1 MRKIFLSLLV
11 ISFSF
16 GIAYSQESNEL
27 LKKLVEKNVL
37 TQTEADEIRNET
49 VAKEQKATLS
59 NKVGKVRDAFN
70 TPYMKFGGNGQMMY
84 QYSDV
89 NNIKHDF
96 KPKNLFIS
104 VSGKLNDSFRYGFL
118 IELVN
123 PSVQEFWGEWT
134 LDQAFNLKAG
144 QFKVPITLESQYV
157 PATLETVAYSRTISN
172 LIGYAGTDD
181 VLRKQNGKNNFGRD
195 AGIQI
200 GGELFNAGDHN
211 LLQYALGV
219 FQGMGVSSGEVNNTK
234 DFAGTIMLQPVK
246 GFRIGGGAYFGEAT
260 YQKVSAEPVTDHV
273 RNRWVASTDYQSD
286 RFNFRAEWIHANDG
300 GIKKEGLYG
309 LAYYYFIPKK
319 FNLLAKVDYYNKNK
333 DINSEVMDYT
343 FGLNYYF
350 YPQCRL
356 QFNYTYSDYSNKWGG
371 DNSNVVAAQ
380 LQLAF

>member
-1 MRKIFLSLLV
+1 MKKILLIFLTIGLSTGLT
-11 ISFSF
+11 
-16 GIAYSQESNEL
+16 YSQNSDEL
-27 LKKLVEKNVL
+27 VKKLVEKNIL
-37 TQTEADEIRNET
+37 TQSEAEDILKET
-49 VAKEQKATLS
+49 TIKEQKSSTTQKL
-59 NKVGKVRDAFN
+59 GKVRDAFN

-104 VSGKLNDSFRYGFL
+104 VNGKLNDSFRYGFL

-134 LDQAFNLKAG
+134 ADQAFNLKLG
-144 QFKVPITLESQYV
+144 QFKVPISLESQYV
-157 PATLETVAYSRTISN
+157 PATLETVSYSRTIAN
-172 LIGYAGTDD
+172 LIGYAGSDD
-181 VLRKQNGKNNFGRD
+181 VLKKQNGKNNFGRD
-195 AGIQI
+195 AGVQI
-200 GGELFNAGDHN
+200 GGELINMGDHN
-211 LLQYALGV
+211 LLQYAMGM
-219 FQGMGVSSGEVNNTK
+219 FQGMGVSTGEVNNTK

-260 YQKVSAEPVTDHV
+260 YQTTITDPVVDHV
-273 RNRWVASTDYQSD
+273 RNRWVVSTDYQSD
-286 RFNFRAEWIHANDG
+286 RFNARAEWIHANDG

-319 FNLLAKVDYYNKNK
+319 LNLLAKVDYYNKNK
-333 DINSEVMDYT
+333 DVNSEVMDYT

-350 YPQCRL
+350 YPQCRV
-356 QFNYTYSDYSNKWGG
+356 QFNYTYSDYSNRWGAE
-371 DNSNVVAAQ
+371 NSNVIAAQ